1 MVKGCCHGEF
11 LRDTIPFVLQIN
23 NSFVYKIVN
32 DLNREYIEVRMRTA
46 YVQCL
51 PISTSYANI
60 IHMTEAARLTRAD
73 RFFLCVWDAVAF
85 EDPAFYSRSDGRRSR
100 TEQVQETVAIHQK
113 LLEVTGAEVH
123 VVYLSE
129 AWGRLFSKPQLARL
143 FNSILAKTRVSEL
156 AAKTGLPGEDLSL
169 SRINYTIAD
178 TIVAANFHKIF
189 PEISPTAP
197 GQYVTSRRLAPF
209 MPAIKEVMRESGSRE
224 GMPDVVW
231 VQPFYFIIDTKG
243 IVPSIE
249 MNERKIYDVM
259 KDAFLARPPKNTDIS
274 RMYSLMGINP
284 ERRKAIPA
292 APGKSEEESEAE
304 KAASSL
310 AQDMHRWF
318 SKVKLSIERPLPNN
332 EARSI
337 KVTNP
342 DQFHRSV
349 RPLSA
354 VKLRIMSLCDGTRT
368 SYHIAKQLGLK
379 QVTVSVY
386 LGRLRSLGL
395 VSEGRRPN
403 RKVSSLIVDLDAMS
417 NHGKTKGKETEQAD
431 HGSQITERT

>member
-1 MVKGCCHGEF
+1 MK
-11 LRDTIPFVLQIN
+11 
-23 NSFVYKIVN
+23 
-32 DLNREYIEVRMRTA
+32 TA

-60 IHMTEAARLTRAD
+60 IHMTEAARLTHAD

-85 EDPAFYSRSDGRRSR
+85 EDPAFYARSDGRRSR

-113 LLEVTGAEVH
+113 LLESTGAEVH
-123 VVYLSE
+123 IVYLSE

-143 FNSILAKTRVSEL
+143 FNSILAKTKVSEL

-178 TIVAANFHKIF
+178 TLVAANFHKIF

-197 GQYVTSRRLAPF
+197 GRYVTSRRLAPF
-209 MPAIKEVMRESGSRE
+209 MPAIKEVMRESGSRD
-224 GMPDVVW
+224 GMPEIVW
-231 VQPFYFIIDTKG
+231 VAPFYFIIDTKG

-249 MNERKIYDVM
+249 MTERRICDVM

-274 RMYSLMGINP
+274 RMYSLMGIDP
-284 ERRKAIPA
+284 ERRKAIPV
-292 APGKSEEESEAE
+292 APGKSEEESAEKSEAE
-304 KAASSL
+304 TTASSL
-310 AQDMHRWF
+310 AHDMHRWF
-318 SKVKLSIERPLPNN
+318 AKVKLSIERPLPKN

-368 SYHIAKQLGLK
+368 SYHIAKTLGLK

-386 LGRLRSLGL
+386 LGRLRSLGI

-403 RKVSSLIVDLDAMS
+403 RTVSSLIVDLDAMS
-417 NHGKTKGKETEQAD
+417 MHGKAKGKEPDNEP
-431 HGSQITERT
+431 